1 MLEKEDG
8 IIAKRKSLVK
18 EIAKLKK
25 VYSTIFR
32 DKAEKH
38 IAVAKI
44 AEKQK
49 ELAQIRDE
57 FIVEQI
63 KNRK

>member
-1 MLEKEDG
+1 MLEKEEG

-25 VYSTIFR
+25 DYSTIR

-38 IAVAKI
+38 SAVAKI

-57 FIVEQI
+57 FIDEQI
-63 KNRK
+63 KNRR

>member
-1 MLEKEDG
+1 MLEKEEG

-25 VYSTIFR
+25 AYLTIR
-32 DKAEKH
+32 DKSEKH
-38 IAVAKI
+38 SAVAKI

-49 ELAQIRDE
+49 ELAQIREE
-57 FIVEQI
+57 FIDEQT

>member
-1 MLEKEDG
+1 MLENEEG

-25 VYSTIFR
+25 AYSAIR
-32 DKAEKH
+32 DKTEKH

-49 ELAQIRDE
+49 ELAQIREE
-57 FIVEQI
+57 FIDEQI
-63 KNRK
+63 KNRR

>member
-1 MLEKEDG
+1 MFEKEEG

-25 VYSTIFR
+25 AYLSIR

-44 AEKQK
+44 NEKQK

-57 FIVEQI
+57 FIDEQI

>member
-1 MLEKEDG
+1 MLDKEEG

-25 VYSTIFR
+25 EYTNIR
-32 DKAEKH
+32 DKTEKH

-49 ELAQIRDE
+49 ALAQIREE
-57 FIVEQI
+57 FIDEQT
-63 KNRK
+63 KNRR